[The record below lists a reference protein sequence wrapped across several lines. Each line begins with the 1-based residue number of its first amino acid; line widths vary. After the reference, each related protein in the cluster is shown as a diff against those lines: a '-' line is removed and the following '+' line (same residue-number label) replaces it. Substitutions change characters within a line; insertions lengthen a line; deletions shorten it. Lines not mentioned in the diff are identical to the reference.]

1 MTTTQRIVLGQN
13 NDETV
18 QIVVTKHDSIPS
30 DGVQDITG
38 AIVDFYIK
46 TTKETP
52 DTDPSTVHLSTTT
65 GEIILTNPTQ
75 GVAQVSVART
85 HLQTPGNL
93 WYRVDVTSSG
103 QLKTASNGPLVVEAQ

>member
-18 QIVVTKHDSIPS
+18 QVKVTKHDSIPS
-30 DGVQDITG
+30 DAVQDITG
-38 AIVDFYIK
+38 AVVDFYIK
-46 TTKETP
+46 TTQQTP

-65 GEIILTNPTQ
+65 GEIVLTNPTQ
-75 GVAQVSVART
+75 GVAQISIARA

-93 WYRVDVTSSG
+93 WYRVDVTLSG
-103 QLKTASNGPLVVEAQ
+103 QLKTSGNGSLVVEAQ